1 MNPANLKRYAT
12 RKYNLKLKEEAASDE
27 NYAINKIKDILE
39 ANGID
44 NEAAENYINDI
55 FSFDSYEPY
64 MEMTEQQILEDF
76 LNWKLSKKKL
86 WS

>member
-1 MNPANLKRYAT
+1 MNPANIKRYAT

-27 NYAINKIKDILE
+27 NYAINRIKDILE

-55 FSFDSYEPY
+55 FSFDSYEQY
-64 MEMTEQQILEDF
+64 MEMTEQQIVEDF
-76 LNWKLSKKKL
+76 LNWK
-86 WS
+86 

>member
-1 MNPANLKRYAT
+1 MNPSNLKRYAM
-12 RKYNLKLKEEAASDE
+12 RNIKLKEEAASDE
-27 NYAINKIKDILE
+27 NYAINRIKDILE
-39 ANGID
+39 ENGIN

-76 LNWKLSKKKL
+76 LNWR
-86 WS
+86 

>member
-1 MNPANLKRYAT
+1 MNPSNLKRYAM
-12 RKYNLKLKEEAASDE
+12 RNIKLKEEAASDE
-27 NYAINKIKDILE
+27 NYAINRIKDILE
-39 ANGID
+39 ENGID

-76 LNWKLSKKKL
+76 LNWR
-86 WS
+86 

>member
-1 MNPANLKRYAT
+1 MNPANLKRYAM
-12 RKYNLKLKEEAASDE
+12 RNIRLREEAASDE
-27 NYAINKIKDILE
+27 NYAINRIKDILE
-39 ANGID
+39 KNGID

-76 LNWKLSKKKL
+76 LNWR
-86 WS
+86 

>member
-1 MNPANLKRYAT
+1 MNPSNLKRYAM
-12 RKYNLKLKEEAASDE
+12 RNIKLKEEAASDE
-27 NYAINKIKDILE
+27 NYAINRIKDILE

-76 LNWKLSKKKL
+76 LNWR
-86 WS
+86 

>member
-27 NYAINKIKDILE
+27 NYAINRIKDILE
-39 ANGID
+39 ANGVD
-44 NEAAENYINDI
+44 NETADNYINDI

-64 MEMTEQQILEDF
+64 MEMNEQQIMEDF
-76 LNWKLSKKKL
+76 LNWK
-86 WS
+86 

>member
-1 MNPANLKRYAT
+1 MNPANLKRYAM
-12 RKYNLKLKEEAASDE
+12 RNIKLKEEAASDE
-27 NYAINKIKDILE
+27 NYAINRIKDILE
-39 ANGID
+39 KNGID

-76 LNWKLSKKKL
+76 LNWR
-86 WS
+86 

>member
-1 MNPANLKRYAT
+1 MNPANIKRYAT

-27 NYAINKIKDILE
+27 NYAINRIKDILE

-64 MEMTEQQILEDF
+64 MEMTEQQIVEVQIRLG
-76 LNWKLSKKKL
+76 LMALQIL
-86 WS
+86 I